1 MGFKL
6 GVALGGG
13 GVRGLANIGVMQALF
28 DAGIVPDMVAGTSM
42 GAIVGALYADTLDIA
57 KTREIVCGAL
67 CSEDFQKKARRL
79 ASSPGDEQG
88 LFDQI
93 YGKARKGYLFYRF
106 LFMKSMIPAGVFFAG
121 VDDLI
126 PDKDFSELKLPFA
139 CMALDIVSGYP
150 EILRSGSVRQA
161 VRASSSVPGMLP
173 PVQIGR
179 SRYVDGGWAERVP
192 VSAARFLGA
201 DFVLG
206 VDVSRETALL
216 GYDEQIRNSMD
227 VLFRADD
234 IARALMNT
242 LRIRQ
247 ADFVIY
253 PEVGDAPW
261 SDFSNIEEYITAGY
275 QAAARAVPALKKA
288 MRTARI
294 KRFLWKR
301 RSMS

>member
-13 GVRGLANIGVMQALF
+13 GVRGLANIGVLQALF
-28 DAGIVPDMVAGTSM
+28 DAGIVPDMVTGTSM
-42 GAIVGALYADTLDIA
+42 GAIVGALYAATLDIK
-57 KTREIVCGAL
+57 KTREIVCSTLG
-67 CSEDFQKKARRL
+67 SEDFQKKARRL
-79 ASSPGDEQG
+79 ASSDDEQG

-93 YGKARKGYLFYRF
+93 YGTARKGYLFYRF
-106 LFMKSMIPAGVFFAG
+106 LFMKSTIPAGVFFAG
-121 VDDLI
+121 MDEFV
-126 PDKDFSELKLPFA
+126 PDKDFSELRLPFA

-150 EILRSGSVRQA
+150 GILRSGSVRQA

-173 PVQIGR
+173 PVEIGR
-179 SRYVDGGWAERVP
+179 GRYVDGGWAERVP

-206 VDVSRETALL
+206 VDVSREAAALE
-216 GYDEQIRNSMD
+216 YDEQIRNSMD

-234 IARALMNT
+234 IARGLMNT
-242 LRIRQ
+242 LRIRE
-247 ADFVIY
+247 ADFVVY
-253 PEVGDAPW
+253 PEVGDAQW
-261 SDFSNIEEYITAGY
+261 SDFDNVEEYIAAGY
-275 QAAARAVPALKKA
+275 QAAAWAVPALKKA

-301 RSMS
+301 RSIS